1 MTTTTKKKETPETPA
16 EKPDPL
22 AAYRLLREERTE
34 EFTYAEGI
42 HTVCFRP
49 VTYDDLMGAKRD
61 MMARLTR
68 RELALMTGQPQ
79 PGPKHDEEENL
90 RLREIL
96 QNGLMEQ
103 AGDLAAKRAVLSV
116 DGADVGLDDLGSG
129 LAPGFV
135 GALCGPVIRSMAPGV
150 DLGK

>member
-68 RELALMTGQPQ
+68 RGQ
-79 PGPKHDEEENL
+79 KHDEEENL